1 MNTEFILWIVS
12 LIAFIVV
19 EAVTAQLVT
28 IWFAAG
34 ALCALV
40 AEVLDAPL
48 WLQLTIFVVVSAITL
63 AATRPLVKKMKS
75 KPSVSTNA
83 DSIIG
88 QKALVTEE
96 IDNLAAKGRADVN
109 GMSWSARSEDNTKIP
124 AGTEV
129 IIQRIEGVKLIV
141 K

>member
-109 GMSWSARSEDNTKIP
+109 GMSWSARSEDNTVIS

-129 IIQRIEGVKLIV
+129 VIQRIKGVKLIV

>member
-109 GMSWSARSEDNTKIP
+109 GMSWSARSENNTVIP

-129 IIQRIEGVKLIV
+129 VIQRIEGVKLIV